1 MDWETNDMPE
11 GKMKFT
17 EALYRPFIRWEY
29 FYANA
34 VSIVAVL
41 LTQAFVGSNDDA
53 SFFMLLMV
61 ASALFVMGGL
71 IFLSSI
77 ALKRWIYAAPMA
89 LFCYIGA
96 EAMLVHA
103 EDFERLHQAAINGSE
118 GFNVAIVMFAS
129 ALTALLSVK
138 GFIAL
143 CIGGRAA
150 VSGEKSGESR
160 GALRG

>member
-1 MDWETNDMPE
+1 
-11 GKMKFT
+11 MKFT

-34 VSIVAVL
+34 VSIAAFV
-41 LTQAFVGSNDDA
+41 LTQAFVGNNDDA
-53 SFFMLLMV
+53 SFFMLLMF
-61 ASALFVMGGL
+61 ASAFVVMGGL

-77 ALKRWIYAAPMA
+77 TLKRWVYAVPMA

-103 EDFERLHQAAINGSE
+103 EEFERLYQSAINGGE
-118 GFNVAIVMFAS
+118 GFNVALVMFAS
-129 ALTALLSVK
+129 VLTAILSVK

-143 CIGGRAA
+143 CIGGRSA
-150 VSGEKSGESR
+150 VSGEKSS
-160 GALRG
+160 